1 MGYFQKTFSKLC
13 TPAFVYFVLS
23 AIGLSLIAINNLTN
37 SNSLCIG
44 NYTCSVPNTMV
55 VLIVNA
61 IYILFF
67 TWILHLIC
75 KEGFVSLSWFLV
87 LFPFVVIFLMLLF
100 GTEPTV

>member
-23 AIGLSLIAINNLTN
+23 AIALLLLTIANLTN
-37 SNSLCIG
+37 NNTICIG
-44 NYTCSVPNTMV
+44 NYSCSVPNTMLV
-55 VLIVNA
+55 FIANA

-67 TWILHLIC
+67 TWVLHLIC

-87 LFPFVVIFLMLLF
+87 LLPFVVVFLMLLF
-100 GTEPTV
+100 GTEPSV